1 MRKTL
6 TILLVLFTSIMYL
19 SAQGNIE
26 NTSAASERQ
35 MVSFTDDLGR
45 VVDVPADISSV
56 TPSGSMAQVILL
68 TFDQSKISGLT
79 TAMSDDERAYYPDL
93 SEDIPVLGTFYGK
106 KANLNKEALIVVNP
120 DVVIDIGEI
129 KGSVDEMIS
138 DLDVLQEQIGIPVVF
153 IVLMSCRNRSEFRWC
168 SLNHILRTVPTL
180 TQDWANCLAMRREEM
195 SWHRTPRKQ
204 LLLQL
209 IQKKRSAKQ

>member
-6 TILLVLFTSIMYL
+6 AMLLLLFTSLMYL

-35 MVSFTDDLGR
+35 VVSFTDDLGR

-79 TAMSDDERAYYPDL
+79 TAMSDEERAYYPDL

-129 KGSVDEMIS
+129 KGSDALEHAADS
-138 DLDVLQEQIGIPVVF
+138 SGGIAFSMYPTSMEELLRIADSSRLMPPKSTWFEPKLRSGLF
-153 IVLMSCRNRSEFRWC
+153 I
-168 SLNHILRTVPTL
+168 
-180 TQDWANCLAMRREEM
+180 
-195 SWHRTPRKQ
+195 HRF
-204 LLLQL
+204 
-209 IQKKRSAKQ
+209 